1 MPSSSA
7 VVDSATRF
15 LVWLLARARLVY
27 NNNNNFINVSRNL
40 SMHANWRHEV
50 IKVIKYKT

>member
-15 LVWLLARARLVY
+15 LVWLLARPRLVY
-27 NNNNNFINVSRNL
+27 NNNNFINVSRNL